1 MRAKIR
7 LNTPAEERAIQ
18 RGIARDRDNPER
30 DENFFATARPALEAV
45 PAEMIADLPKR
56 QRGPGRRAA
65 KAQVT
70 LRLDHDVLEALRA
83 SGPGWQT
90 RANAALRKLVTP

>member
-1 MRAKIR
+1 MRAKVR
-7 LNTPAEERAIQ
+7 YNTLAEERAIQ
-18 RGIARDRDNPER
+18 QGIAQDPDNPER
-30 DENFFATARPALEAV
+30 GDEFFANARPACEVL
-45 PAEMIADLPKR
+45 PAELLGALTKR
-56 QRGPGRRAA
+56 QRGPGRRMA

-90 RANAALRKLVTP
+90 RANAALRKLVAS